1 MGPDHYAKEADRL
14 LRDDTLNHALD
25 AVRREALEDLS
36 RADAGNTV
44 SILRLQ
50 QKVAAIDEIRSE
62 LKAAILRRSNAASPV
77 GTVA

>member
-1 MGPDHYAKEADRL
+1 MEPDYYAKEAERL
-14 LRDDTLNHALD
+14 LRDDILNHALD

-50 QKVAAIDEIRSE
+50 QKVAAIDDIRSE
-62 LKAAILRRSNAASPV
+62 LRAAILRRSNAASPA